1 MSIHIIPKKFPKFI
15 RRADLT
21 INIRLSIVVSA
32 YFAQENKIYGAI
44 TQLTKDY
51 DVSRTFIYQLL
62 DLFRQNLL
70 PTFSPIPKIEKA
82 PQKKEAIKE
91 MLMQRMVGKSSIE
104 AISTIMKYRNLSFS
118 AVGSISQILS
128 KIGELLPNTLDLK
141 NGTKIL
147 LTFASDEIF
156 SKSKP
161 ILITVDPKSSAI
173 LKIELASNRTGD
185 TWAAHFEIIEK
196 NGFIALNIVSDEGT
210 GLKNGIKESL
220 KNAILQPDTFHAIA
234 HRLGKSVEDLEK
246 IAYKIIKNEY
256 KAEKNINVIEGETVS
271 KEELKLY
278 EEAKKESQIAIE
290 IY

>member
-1 MSIHIIPKKFPKFI
+1 MKDAQMSIPIIPKKFPKFI

-21 INIRLSIVVSA
+21 INIRLSIAVSA

-62 DLFRQNLL
+62 DLFRQSLL

-82 PQKKEAIKE
+82 SQKKEAIKE

-104 AISTIMKYRNLSFS
+104 AISTLMKYHNLSFS

-173 LKIELASNRTGD
+173 LRIELAKNRKGK
-185 TWAAHFEIIEK
+185 TWSAHFEVIEK

-234 HRLGKSVEDLEK
+234 HRLGHGS
-246 IAYKIIKNEY
+246 
-256 KAEKNINVIEGETVS
+256 
-271 KEELKLY
+271 
-278 EEAKKESQIAIE
+278 
-290 IY
+290 